1 MGQYESEKMLVN
13 KERSIEFPLCS
24 GGSILYKSGTA
35 SSLFLGESHHA
46 RIHHTPSLPSKV
58 HCHISF
64 NYLHFLLWLGKCWFA
79 FHWQYEGLGNTSPI
93 QTLEQSTSKQ
103 SELSDVF
110 LAFFND
116 LDIFTCQENVK
127 NQNCF
132 EKPGKKVDISD
143 YFKIVCFLFN
153 YSVFISF
160 IQIC

>member
-1 MGQYESEKMLVN
+1 MGQYESEKMSVN

-35 SSLFLGESHHA
+35 SSFFLGESHHA

-103 SELSDVF
+103 SELSDVSWP
-110 LAFFND
+110 FFND
-116 LDIFTCQENVK
+116 FDIMFHM
-127 NQNCF
+127 
-132 EKPGKKVDISD
+132 PGKPSD
-143 YFKIVCFLFN
+143 YETLSTITNVLINAFRLNVTKSYFNNTFLK
-153 YSVFISF
+153 
-160 IQIC
+160 